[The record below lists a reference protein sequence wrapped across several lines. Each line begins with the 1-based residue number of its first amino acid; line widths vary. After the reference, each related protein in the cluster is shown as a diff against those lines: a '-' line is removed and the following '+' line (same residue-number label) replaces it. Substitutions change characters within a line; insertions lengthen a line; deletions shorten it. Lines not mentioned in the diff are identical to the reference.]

1 MGRRAAASISL
12 AGLTPSIVVGNTFA
26 KLVFKA
32 FVAARRG
39 SRSSYPNAARSRF
52 DHGKRSGSAN
62 FERRSRAHRRTQS
75 EPAPPS
81 VHTRRRRMQKDA
93 CDKLL

>member
-1 MGRRAAASISL
+1 MVRRASVSISR
-12 AGLTPSIVVGNTFA
+12 AGLAPSTVVGNTFA

-32 FVAARRG
+32 FVAARHG

-62 FERRSRAHRRTQS
+62 FERRSRAHRRSQS
-75 EPAPPS
+75 EHASPS
-81 VHTRRRRMQKDA
+81 AHPTRRRMQKDA
-93 CDKLL
+93 AHKRL

>member
-1 MGRRAAASISL
+1 MVRRASVSISR
-12 AGLTPSIVVGNTFA
+12 AGLAPSTVVGNTFA

-52 DHGKRSGSAN
+52 GNGERYGAAN

>member
-1 MGRRAAASISL
+1 MVRRASVSISL
-12 AGLTPSIVVGNTFA
+12 AGLAPSTVVGNTFA

-52 DHGKRSGSAN
+52 GNGERSGAAN
-62 FERRSRAHRRTQS
+62 VERRSRPDRRPQS
-75 EPAPPS
+75 EPAAPCR
-81 VHTRRRRMQKDA
+81 HARRRRMQKDA
-93 CDKLL
+93 AQKLS